1 MSARPMGHGAGD
13 RRFRGAVLLLV
24 SAILP
29 AGCGGH
35 DGAQIDATHAA
46 REAESAS
53 AAPAASAAQTGADDE
68 ELAPGDVKWLPAHQS
83 ADGRWE
89 AAGWDRWKMGGRVTG
104 ERLPGLGSPSLDVA
118 VTSLVLLA
126 YDGAGYTATSRSHLG
141 AVVAWGLHA
150 LRGLQDEEGA
160 FGDPQDQMWP
170 VNQGLAILALTAH
183 AEGDSDPRL
192 AASVRRGVARAQ
204 RSRALEPERWSR
216 DPGFGGLPAFAWI
229 ALASDYAR
237 QAGAPRPEHPHPSAT
252 GLDLDPR
259 LAEDRATVAAW
270 ITLPQTEWTLAR
282 VGAALLLGGD
292 KRDGWNREGPVVAAG
307 AWMTDHE
314 PRWDAT
320 GAGVDAMGW
329 WLASHG
335 AFRVG
340 GATWKGWERAMKPA
354 ISDTQRRDGT
364 FCELKGSWD
373 PVGAGAPE
381 GGRVFMTAAL
391 TLAMEIWYRYDRV
404 VGAASSS
411 NATGPAAVPAPP
423 PPGPAEGP
431 LPPRRYAPCK

>member
-53 AAPAASAAQTGADDE
+53 AAPAASAAQAGADDE

-89 AAGWDRWKMGGRVTG
+89 AAGWDRWRMGRRVTG

-126 YDGAGYTATSRSHLG
+126 YGGAGYTSASPEPAG
-141 AVVAWGLHA
+141 AVVAWGIHA
-150 LRGLQDEEGA
+150 LLNLQDAEGA
-160 FGDPQDQMWP
+160 FGDPENAMWP
-170 VNQGLAILALTAH
+170 VNQGLGILALTQH
-183 AEGDSDPRL
+183 AELGSDLRL
-192 AASVRRGVARAQ
+192 AEPVRRGVERAQ
-204 RSRALEPERWSR
+204 RSRAREPERWTR

-229 ALASDYAR
+229 ALASDAAR
-237 QAGAPRPEHPHPSAT
+237 LSLSPRRAGAHPSTT

-259 LAEDRATVAAW
+259 LAKDRAAVAAW

-282 VGAALLLGGD
+282 VAAALLLGAS
-292 KRDGWNREGPVVAAG
+292 KREGWNREAAVVAAAG
-307 AWMTDHE
+307 WLTDHE
-314 PRWDAT
+314 PMWDPT

-329 WLASHG
+329 WLASLG
-335 AFRVG
+335 QFQVG
-340 GATWKGWERAMKPA
+340 GEAWKRWEKAMKPA
-354 ISDTQRRDGT
+354 ILDTQRRDGT
-364 FCELKGSWD
+364 FCELKGTWD
-373 PVGAGAPE
+373 PVGAGRPKA
-381 GGRVFMTAAL
+381 
-391 TLAMEIWYRYDRV
+391 
-404 VGAASSS
+404 AASS
-411 NATGPAAVPAPP
+411 
-423 PPGPAEGP
+423 
-431 LPPRRYAPCK
+431 